1 MTIPGRK
8 PIDVQTCEVIGTIMQ
23 PQAII
28 REKVGLEQMV
38 YMMVANILFLFRKV
52 REGGSRRLDLVQP
65 QNMAHSLLYS
75 TNHATNT
82 QKKDHFYFSMNPN
95 TYNAMADN
103 CSKSLRKKV
112 LDKCVSLCYNRY
124 IIENTKKPIA
134 AQPVNISPFT
144 PQQEKN
150 TLKD

>member
-1 MTIPGRK
+1 MTIPGRQ
-8 PIDVQTCEVIGTIMQ
+8 PIDVQTCEVIGSITQ
-23 PQAII
+23 PPVII

-38 YMMVANILFLFRKV
+38 YMIIANILFLFRKV
-52 REGGSRRLDLVQP
+52 RVGGSRGLDQVQP
-65 QNMAHSLLYS
+65 PKMAHSLLYS
-75 TNHATNT
+75 TIRATNAR
-82 QKKDHFYFSMNPN
+82 KKDHFSFPMNPN
-95 TYNAMADN
+95 SYNAMADN
-103 CSKSLRKKV
+103 CSRSLMKKV

-124 IIENTKKPIA
+124 IIENKQKPIA